1 MSYNYLVRYGY
12 EKLDAAELPEDQRWG
27 FGTIPINTDVVP
39 QTEEE
44 FQEIART
51 IGHTA
56 GYEKVAIL
64 SIEDKNPTTLEID
77 DSDEVLEGE
86 IVDQ

>member
-12 EKLDAAELPEDQRWG
+12 EKVNAEELPEDQRWG
-27 FGTIPINTDVVP
+27 FGSIPINTDVIP
-39 QTEEE
+39 QTEDE

-51 IGHTA
+51 IGHTG

-64 SIEDKNPTTLEID
+64 SIEDRNPALEID
-77 DSDEVLEGE
+77 DSDVVLEGE
-86 IVDQ
+86 IVD